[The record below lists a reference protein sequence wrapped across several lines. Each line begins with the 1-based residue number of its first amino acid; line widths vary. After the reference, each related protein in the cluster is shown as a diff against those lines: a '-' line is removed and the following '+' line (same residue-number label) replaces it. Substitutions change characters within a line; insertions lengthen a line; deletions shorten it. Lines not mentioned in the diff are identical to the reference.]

1 MRGSQAHPDLRK
13 RTENPLPWPGLP
25 SWDSNP
31 LRADFW
37 ESHKERE
44 EAGATL
50 RKPLP
55 SAVKPTPISMC
66 KQGSDTKQE
75 PCSAATPCS
84 RGCHRVHTLSPT
96 GLDIGSQQEAL
107 PGAEKARKETTK
119 KKINRA
125 LLQAQLEPSPSHTS
139 ARLSQQ
145 LPSPLPSQKLLLVH
159 EHRDKQGLWPWHRA
173 QGGSGQPGGGLG
185 LLTLSPATAVGQ
197 TPAGIQVDLICHSL
211 SASPVLCSWGI
222 SSDRRAGF
230 FPA

>member
-1 MRGSQAHPDLRK
+1 M
-13 RTENPLPWPGLP
+13 
-25 SWDSNP
+25 
-31 LRADFW
+31 
-37 ESHKERE
+37 
-44 EAGATL
+44 
-50 RKPLP
+50 
-55 SAVKPTPISMC
+55 
-66 KQGSDTKQE
+66 
-75 PCSAATPCS
+75 
-84 RGCHRVHTLSPT
+84 HTLSLT

-145 LPSPLPSQKLLLVH
+145 RPSPLPSQKLLLVH

-173 QGGSGQPGGGLG
+173 QGSSGQPGGGLG

-211 SASPVLCSWGI
+211 SASAVLCSWDI